1 VKGLFALAVATAA
14 LFAGGCGEGDDNAAQ
29 TGGSATATGS
39 GETAAGAP
47 DVTAAQTTLVANRS
61 RARRARRRGTVVKV
75 IRSPF
80 GRVLA
85 DRRGQAVYLF
95 AKERGRRSRCYGACA
110 RAWPPLLTRGRPRAR
125 SGARARLLGIT
136 RRRNGR
142 FQVTYR
148 GHPLYYYEADKPGL
162 ILCQNVVEFGGRW
175 LVVKPSGRPVA

>member
-1 VKGLFALAVATAA
+1 MKGLFALTAATAA
-14 LFAGGCGEGDDNAAQ
+14 LCAGGCGEGSDSAAQ
-29 TGGSATATGS
+29 TNDSTTNAGSAG
-39 GETAAGAP
+39 
-47 DVTAAQTTLVANRS
+47 TAAQSSGAAAPQTRLAANR
-61 RARRARRRGTVVKV
+61 RRARRRGKVVKV

-125 SGARARLLGIT
+125 GGARARLLGVT

-148 GHPLYYYEADKPGL
+148 GHPLYYYEDDRPGL
-162 ILCQNVVEFGGRW
+162 ILCQDVVEFGGRW
-175 LVVKPSGRPVA
+175 LVVKPNGRPVT